1 LTKPDGSQVDHIM
14 DYAKGDVVDLTQI
27 LSVTSG
33 TNVISGGY
41 LRVTTGGLIQVDV
54 DGGGNGWVT
63 LSTINGSTAVSV
75 QYLSGNSSATIS
87 VARVADSSAISA
99 QAFQDHGHPS
109 FDLLSDLSHDSPA
122 DAPLF
127 L

>member
-1 LTKPDGSQVDHIM
+1 
-14 DYAKGDVVDLTQI
+14 
-27 LSVTSG
+27 
-33 TNVISGGY
+33 
-41 LRVTTGGLIQVDV
+41 
-54 DGGGNGWVT
+54 VT
-63 LSTINGSTAVSV
+63 LSTINGSASVSV

-99 QAFQDHGHPS
+99 QAFQDHGHLS
-109 FDLLSDLSHDSPA
+109 FDLLSELSHDSPA